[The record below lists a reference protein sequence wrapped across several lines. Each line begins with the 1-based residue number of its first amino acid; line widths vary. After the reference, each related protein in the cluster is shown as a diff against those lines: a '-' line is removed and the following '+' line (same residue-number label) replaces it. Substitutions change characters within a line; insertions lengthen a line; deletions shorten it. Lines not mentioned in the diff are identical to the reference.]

1 MLLDI
6 LSPDDA
12 VAAAIEEMDGARTI
26 PELEARI
33 AQVRDE
39 IGATHLLY
47 HWVNT
52 GGELIGAGTYT
63 HAWRAHYMAEN
74 YQAVDPVIRAA
85 SQGFHAFEWAHLDWS
100 GKRAQTLAADAS
112 RFSLG
117 NNGLTIPIHGPRAQF
132 AHLTVTLEGNQEDW
146 DLFKDRTGRAL
157 ILLGHFVNRKVLE
170 LCGYLDTSEEVSL
183 SPRETDALK
192 YLAMGISRA
201 RVADQLGISEH
212 TLRVYIE
219 SARHKL
225 GAANTTGAIA
235 KAVRL
240 GLILT

>member
-1 MLLDI
+1 MLLDE
-6 LSPDDA
+6 LSPKDA
-12 VAAAIEEMDGARTI
+12 VAAAIEDMDSAMTI
-26 PELEARI
+26 PDLESRI
-33 AQVRDE
+33 GQVRDE
-39 IGATHLLY
+39 IGANHLLY
-47 HWVNT
+47 HWVNA

-63 HAWRAHYMAEN
+63 QEWRAHYLAEN
-74 YQAVDPVIRAA
+74 YQGVDPVIRAA
-85 SQGFHAFEWAHLDWS
+85 GQGFHVIEWGNLDWS
-100 GKRAQTLAADAS
+100 GKRTQKLAVDAE
-112 RFSLG
+112 RFGIGS
-117 NNGLTIPIHGPRAQF
+117 NGLTIPIHGPRGQF
-132 AHLTVTLEGNQEDW
+132 AHLTATLKGSADEW
-146 DLFKDRTGRAL
+146 SRFKDRNGRAL

-170 LCGYLDTSEEVSL
+170 ICGYLATSEEVSL

-192 YLAMGISRA
+192 YLAMGINRG

-235 KAVRL
+235 KAVRM

>member
-1 MLLDI
+1 MLLDQ

-12 VAAAIEEMDGARTI
+12 VAAAIEHMDSARAI
-26 PELEARI
+26 PDLETRI

-39 IGATHLLY
+39 IGASHLLY

-63 HAWRAHYMAEN
+63 EEWRTHYMAEN
-74 YQAVDPVIRAA
+74 YQVVDPVIRAA
-85 SQGFHAFEWAHLDWS
+85 AQGFHVIEWEQLDWS
-100 GKRAQTLAADAS
+100 SKRAQKLAADAA
-112 RFSLG
+112 RFAIG
-117 NNGLTIPIHGPRAQF
+117 NNGLTIPIHGPRGQF
-132 AHLTVTLEGNQEDW
+132 AHLTATLQGDAREWAE
-146 DLFKDRTGRAL
+146 FKERNGRAL

-170 LCGYLDTSEEVSL
+170 ICGYLATSEEVSL

-192 YLAMGISRA
+192 YLAMGISRGRA
-201 RVADQLGISEH
+201 ADQLGISEH